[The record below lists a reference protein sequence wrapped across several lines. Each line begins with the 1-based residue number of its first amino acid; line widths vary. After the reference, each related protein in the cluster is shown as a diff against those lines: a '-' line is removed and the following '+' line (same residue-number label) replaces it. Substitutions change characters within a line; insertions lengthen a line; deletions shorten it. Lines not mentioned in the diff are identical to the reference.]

1 MTTSTATINIY
12 AIQDKTT
19 GSIIKYKNKKY
30 YTTRDQARKV
40 RREIQNENARIV
52 RTYFS
57 NVSSWEPAK

>member
-1 MTTSTATINIY
+1 MTIPTTTINIY

-19 GSIIKYKNKKY
+19 GSIIKYKNNRF

>member
-1 MTTSTATINIY
+1 MTTPTTTINIY

-19 GSIIKYKNKKY
+19 GSIIKYKNNRF

-52 RTYFS
+52 RTSFS